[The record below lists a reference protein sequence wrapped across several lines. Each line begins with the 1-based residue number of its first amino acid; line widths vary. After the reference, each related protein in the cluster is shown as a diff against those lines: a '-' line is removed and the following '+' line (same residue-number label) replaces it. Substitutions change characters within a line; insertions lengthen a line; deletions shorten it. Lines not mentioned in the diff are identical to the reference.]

1 MKKKNFAIVLL
12 LSIAVVNNLQSMDD
26 YDYRYLESEPQ
37 DFDPLVEQAD
47 QFARQQEEELNNLLP
62 QLKQAVIDNDINQA
76 GNILNL
82 MDQNQISVSDPLDPE
97 GNTAL
102 MLAALRR
109 HLIMVHL
116 IFNYYPTGQDVQNVL
131 DRLNQGQRLPNDE
144 NLIRTL
150 TNYRDGIYV

>member
-1 MKKKNFAIVLL
+1 MH
-12 LSIAVVNNLQSMDD
+12 
-26 YDYRYLESEPQ
+26 
-37 DFDPLVEQAD
+37 
-47 QFARQQEEELNNLLP
+47 
-62 QLKQAVIDNDINQA
+62 
-76 GNILNL
+76 
-82 MDQNQISVSDPLDPE
+82 QNQISVSYPLDPE

-109 HLIMVHL
+109 NLVMVQYL